1 MAAPVKK
8 FRVGAVSC
16 AVWQNDGKDGSKF
29 FTVTMER
36 RYKDKE
42 GNWKSTNNLGVN
54 DLPKAVLVLQ
64 KAFEFALLKE
74 SQDVAVEEKESPVAN
89 SDFKS
94 AFEQDNVEF

>member
-29 FTVTMER
+29 FSVTMER

-42 GNWKSTNNLGVN
+42 GNWKSTNSLGVN

-74 SQDVAVEEKESPVAN
+74 SQDAVVEEKGEEPGN
-89 SDFKS
+89 SEFKS
-94 AFEQDNVEF
+94 AFEQEKMEF

>member
-16 AVWQNDGKDGSKF
+16 AVWQNDGKEGTKF
-29 FTVTMER
+29 FSVTMDR

-42 GNWKSTNNLGVN
+42 GNWKSTNSLGVN
-54 DLPKAVLVLQ
+54 DLPKAILVLQ

-74 SQDVAVEEKESPVAN
+74 SQDVAVEEKSEESGSN
-89 SDFKS
+89 EFKS
-94 AFEQDNVEF
+94 AFEQEKMEF